1 MMIVL
6 LCCTYYSGVRV
17 SHMMIV
23 LLCCTYCS
31 GVRVSHMMIVL
42 FWVGSYQQWYMN
54 SSTACSVPSSPS
66 FWSAS
71 HGELE
76 HTPDTQSGGS
86 HWTCSKDQ
94 LVHCLN
100 LILSIGAPPP
110 LYLPVL
116 TCNWLCQLL
125 AYNYLHH
132 SRVQEPGNEAT
143 GTYELVWYHAILY

>member
-1 MMIVL
+1 
-6 LCCTYYSGVRV
+6 
-17 SHMMIV
+17 
-23 LLCCTYCS
+23 
-31 GVRVSHMMIVL
+31 
-42 FWVGSYQQWYMN
+42 MN

-86 HWTCSKDQ
+86 HWTCNKDQ

-116 TCNWLCQLL
+116 TCNRLCQLL

-143 GTYELVWYHAILY
+143 GTYELVWYHAILYLCILLTGNSVINYHQLQTIPEDVENFCLDLILYSLPSCCCHNQQWIAG